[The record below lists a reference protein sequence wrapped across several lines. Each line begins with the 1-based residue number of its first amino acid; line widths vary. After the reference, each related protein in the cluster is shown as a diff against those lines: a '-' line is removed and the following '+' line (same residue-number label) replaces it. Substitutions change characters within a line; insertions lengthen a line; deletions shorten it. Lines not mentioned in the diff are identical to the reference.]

1 MNPFQGHVKVQS
13 NQVKEKLLICDI
25 IVNDKCKWCIHQLSV
40 CHELQ
45 EVHGM
50 ITSKTA
56 LCTGMPCLLND
67 DIFYEINLH
76 PVTVYCI
83 FCKNDS
89 SQFIRK

>member
-56 LCTGMPCLLND
+56 L
-67 DIFYEINLH
+67 
-76 PVTVYCI
+76 
-83 FCKNDS
+83 
-89 SQFIRK
+89 